1 MIICGIDP
9 GLAGAIAWISSEGDA
24 LICIED
30 MPVINVNG
38 RNKVNASALV
48 KLLKDRWA
56 DLVVVEEVGA
66 MPGNGATSMFNFGY
80 SAGILEGVCA
90 ALQVPLRMVRPATWK
105 RQAGVPA
112 DKGACRMMAQR
123 YWPGAN
129 YFGRVKDDGRADA
142 ALLAKWG
149 INHV

>member
-1 MIICGIDP
+1 MIVCGIDP
-9 GLAGAIAWISSEGDA
+9 GINGALAWICSEANA
-24 LICIED
+24 LIDIAD
-30 MPVINVNG
+30 MPIIEVKGKKKINSSG
-38 RNKVNASALV
+38 LV
-48 KLLKDRWA
+48 ELLSVRKS
-56 DLVVVEEVGA
+56 DLVIIEEVSS
-66 MPGNGATSMFNFGY
+66 MPGQGVVSVFSFGY

>member
-1 MIICGIDP
+1 MIVCAIDP
-9 GLAGAIAWISSEGDA
+9 GLSGAIAWISSEGDA
-24 LICIED
+24 LIHIED

-38 RNKVNASALV
+38 KNKVNASAMA

-66 MPGNGATSMFNFGY
+66 MKGNGVTSMFNFGY

-90 ALQVPLRMVRPATWK
+90 ALGCSLRMVRPAVWK

-129 YFGRVKDDGRADA
+129 YFSRAKDDGRADA